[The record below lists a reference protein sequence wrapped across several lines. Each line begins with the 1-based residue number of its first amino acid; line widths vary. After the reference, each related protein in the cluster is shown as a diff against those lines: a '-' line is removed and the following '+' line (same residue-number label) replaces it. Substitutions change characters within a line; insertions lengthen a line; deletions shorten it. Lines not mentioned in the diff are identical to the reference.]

1 MIGSEKG
8 DAPSSVKCR
17 YDNSSVH
24 PKGAIYYSLHDLT
37 MERRLIPQAE
47 QIISAR
53 PNLPHRTLNGTQHAV
68 AKFAIVNA
76 LHFKPN
82 EGIPHFVGP
91 VSNHNY
97 HLLQT
102 LLEDTCNSTDGR
114 FVTNGQ
120 ELLKL
125 PMREERP
132 AANTIP
138 TISSRFLISPECSS
152 LRKTCQRD
160 QLPNPFPASIPLAQ
174 AH

>member
-8 DAPSSVKCR
+8 MPPLPVKRR

-47 QIISAR
+47 QIISAQ

-97 HLLQT
+97 HLLQAM
-102 LLEDTCNSTDGR
+102 LEDACNSTDGGL
-114 FVTNGQ
+114 VTTMGKSCLNF
-120 ELLKL
+120 
-125 PMREERP
+125 PMRGE
-132 AANTIP
+132 AGSQYNTHNFV
-138 TISSRFLISPECSS
+138 SFSS
-152 LRKTCQRD
+152 LQ
-160 QLPNPFPASIPLAQ
+160 SVAQ
-174 AH
+174 PP